1 MTDEPRPSHF
11 PRTAAAELV
20 PGAPTAAAASARLRQ
35 MEADP
40 KWRDGLL
47 AGVPQVRQEFETL
60 TQQIAAAGD
69 QSPYVSIETVDAVTD
84 PSALSRAAY
93 AGLFDGL
100 REQGL
105 PAHSEQYMRDI
116 DSGRRTDRPTA
127 GDGVACRQALDRLTA
142 DADWRQRWSNGGIEE
157 RNLFNTLYRVISY
170 SADDGKPITPEVQTA
185 LAGHGLR

>member
-1 MTDEPRPSHF
+1 MPDELP
-11 PRTAAAELV
+11 TNAASELV
-20 PGAPTAAAASARLRQ
+20 PSAATAAAASARLRQ

-40 KWRDGLL
+40 KWQAGLL
-47 AGVPQVRQEFETL
+47 AGTPQIRAEFEAL
-60 TQQIAAAGD
+60 TQTIAAAGD
-69 QSPYVSIETVDAVTD
+69 QSVDLAIETVDAVSN

-116 DSGRRTDRPTA
+116 DAGRRTDRPTQ
-127 GDGVACRQALDRLTA
+127 GDGIACRQALDRLTA
-142 DADWRQRWSNGGIEE
+142 DADWRARWSNGGIEE
-157 RNLFNTLYRVISY
+157 RNLFNTLCRVISY
-170 SADDGKPITPEVQTA
+170 AADDNKPITIEVQQA